1 MEAGVDAV
9 WLLQVGSAFLLNCGF
24 SWLAGS
30 WCARRW
36 LPVGA
41 DRPAAFEARMRML
54 DMLAVGVA
62 IAAGGLSLL
71 AATAVMGGTGLR
83 EACGMFRMMA
93 TSTAYGRSGCIAIAA
108 LAAVLALRC
117 VPRLPLVGE
126 LAVLLGMAVFAV
138 TRSSMGHAGEQG
150 LWSLPMAAEFIHL
163 SAISVWVGVVA
174 VSGLLVLQVR
184 WEMDAMNRYLNWMSH
199 AATAALA
206 AIAVTGIYSG
216 WHRVGSAGNLIY
228 TVYGITLLS
237 KAALVLVAIAIG
249 GYNKFIGLPA
259 ASRSPDGVAVVR
271 LALRIETI
279 LLLGAI
285 LAAAILTSQQPPTA
299 I

>member
-1 MEAGVDAV
+1 VEAGVDAV

-36 LPVGA
+36 LPAGEA
-41 DRPAAFEARMRML
+41 RPAAFEARMRVL
-54 DMLAVGVA
+54 DMLAAGVA
-62 IAAGGLSLL
+62 IAAGGVSLL

-83 EACGMFRMMA
+83 EACGMFWMMA
-93 TSTAYGRSGCIAIAA
+93 TSTAYGWSGCIAIAA
-108 LAAVLALRC
+108 LEAVLALRC
-117 VPRLPLVGE
+117 VPNLPPAGE
-126 LAVLLGMAVFAV
+126 LVILLGMAVFAV

-150 LWSLPMAAEFIHL
+150 LWSLPMAAEAIHL
-163 SAISVWVGVVA
+163 SAISVWAGVVA

-184 WEMDAMNRYLNWMSH
+184 WEMDATNRYLNWMSH

-206 AIAVTGIYSG
+206 AIAITGLYSG
-216 WHRVGSAGNLIY
+216 WHRVGTAGNLIY
-228 TVYGITLLS
+228 TVYGITLLG
-237 KAALVLVAIAIG
+237 KVALVLAAIGIG

-259 ASRSPDGVAVVR
+259 ASRSPEGVAVVR
-271 LALRIETI
+271 LALRVETV

>member
-1 MEAGVDAV
+1 
-9 WLLQVGSAFLLNCGF
+9 
-24 SWLAGS
+24 
-30 WCARRW
+30 
-36 LPVGA
+36 
-41 DRPAAFEARMRML
+41 ML
-54 DMLAVGVA
+54 DVLAAGVA

-83 EACGMFRMMA
+83 EACGMFWTTA
-93 TSTAYGRSGCIAIAA
+93 TSTAYGWSGCTAIAA

-117 VPRLPLVGE
+117 IPRLPPVGE
-126 LAVLLGMAVFAV
+126 VLILLGMAMFAV

-150 LWSLPMAAEFIHL
+150 LWSPGMAAESIHL
-163 SAISVWVGVVA
+163 SAISVWAGVVA
-174 VSGLLVLQVR
+174 VSGLLVLQER

-206 AIAVTGIYSG
+206 AIAITGIYSG

-237 KAALVLVAIAIG
+237 KVALVLAAIGIG

-259 ASRSPDGVAVVR
+259 ASRSPAGVAAVR

-279 LLLGAI
+279 LLVGAI

>member
-54 DMLAVGVA
+54 DMLAAGVA

-83 EACGMFRMMA
+83 EACGMFWMMA
-93 TSTAYGRSGCIAIAA
+93 TSTAYGWSGCIAIAA

-126 LAVLLGMAVFAV
+126 LAVLLGMAVFTV

-150 LWSLPMAAEFIHL
+150 LWSLPMAAESIHL
-163 SAISVWVGVVA
+163 SAISVWAGVVA

-199 AATAALA
+199 AATAALGA
-206 AIAVTGIYSG
+206 LAVTGIYSG

-228 TVYGITLLS
+228 IVYGVTLLS
-237 KAALVLVAIAIG
+237 KVALVLVAIAIG

-271 LALRIETI
+271 LALRIEII

>member
-9 WLLQVGSAFLLNCGF
+9 WLLQVGSAFLLNSGF

-54 DMLAVGVA
+54 DMLAAGVA

-83 EACGMFRMMA
+83 EACVMFWMMA
-93 TSTAYGRSGCIAIAA
+93 TTTAYGWSGCIAIAA

-117 VPRLPLVGE
+117 VPCLPPVGE
-126 LAVLLGMAVFAV
+126 LAVLLGMCLFAV

-150 LWSLPMAAEFIHL
+150 LWSLSMAAESIHL
-163 SAISVWVGVVA
+163 SAISVWAGVVA

-216 WHRVGSAGNLIY
+216 WHRVGSTENLIY
-228 TVYGITLLS
+228 TVYGMTLLS
-237 KAALVLVAIAIG
+237 KVALVLVAIAIG

-259 ASRSPDGVAVVR
+259 ASRSPDGVAAVR
-271 LALRIETI
+271 LALRIETV